1 MQSGLGDS
9 SKLQHRMTCES
20 LVDRL
25 KAHPSWS
32 TNAQEI
38 TSMVDRINSSRQ
50 NQLRQEDAIDV
61 QILFVGGDDQ
71 SIGKLM
77 AGVKQRVKEKFPR
90 VTVKHVCP
98 GFSSHYEANLA
109 KCEKFIPTIDAV
121 VIHPHMRTTFGRRLR
136 KIINNHNA
144 IWRAC
149 RPHEGVQAISES
161 IISTIHVLNS

>member
-1 MQSGLGDS
+1 MCKLNTLAENHDRSWILTVDLLRNAINKMQSGLGDS

-77 AGVKQRVKEKFPR
+77 AGVKQRV
-90 VTVKHVCP
+90 
-98 GFSSHYEANLA
+98 
-109 KCEKFIPTIDAV
+109 
-121 VIHPHMRTTFGRRLR
+121 IHPHMRTTFGRRLR

-161 IISTIHVLNS
+161 IISTVHVLNS